1 MSRKSREYLRRV
13 CLGKNE
19 KVSTFIWDIWTVAS
33 LLWITS
39 HEDIVNE
46 ITQDFEH
53 DNVFKVAP
61 HPVYDKAITV
71 LTPDQHK
78 AKHESEIQ
86 DLK

>member
-1 MSRKSREYLRRV
+1 M
-13 CLGKNE
+13 
-19 KVSTFIWDIWTVAS
+19 
-33 LLWITS
+33 
-39 HEDIVNE
+39 NE

-53 DNVFKVAP
+53 DKVFKVAP

-71 LTPDQHK
+71 LIPDQHK